1 MFCCSRVLSLG
12 AESYKNCG
20 LSVRQPDAPRSIRQA
35 AARNSNTTRCQA
47 QKPCTIYMA
56 HVAAQQIPELATPV
70 SKTRIAPITH
80 DINNPLSTNWQ
91 SNPEIDR

>member
-1 MFCCSRVLSLG
+1 MFCGSRVLSLA
-12 AESYKNCG
+12 AESYKKCG
-20 LSVRQPDAPRSIRQA
+20 LSVRQLDAPRSIRQA

-47 QKPCTIYMA
+47 QKPAHMA

-80 DINNPLSTNWQ
+80 DINNPLRTNWQ